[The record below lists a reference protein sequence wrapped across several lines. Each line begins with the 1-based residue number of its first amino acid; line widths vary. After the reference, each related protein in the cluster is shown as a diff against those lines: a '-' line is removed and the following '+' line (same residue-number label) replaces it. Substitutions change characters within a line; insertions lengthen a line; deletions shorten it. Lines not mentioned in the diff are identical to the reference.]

1 MSDVAISTCCN
12 ICSEKFMES
21 TFLWPLGS
29 YHASSRPL
37 TSRLECWLF
46 ITVQCCLTTTSFSSW
61 NLTTTSF
68 LSWKWSHFHCYIM
81 PSVCCPA
88 CCINIIVFCKWWFN
102 YCLIELMMASQLI
115 KMTKYKGRINSVNQK
130 CHNLQKSFCTNWVF
144 TNLRTKHSTI
154 YGAVNKRALILK
166 QSL

>member
-1 MSDVAISTCCN
+1 MSDVAISTCSN
-12 ICSEKFMES
+12 MCSEKFMES

-61 NLTTTSF
+61 NLTTSSFSSWISTTTSF
-68 LSWKWSHFHCYIM
+68 SSWKWNHFHGYIM
-81 PSVCCPA
+81 PLACCPA
-88 CCINIIVFCKWWFN
+88 CYINILVFCKLWFN

-115 KMTKYKGRINSVNQK
+115 KMTKCQGRINYVNQK
-130 CHNLQKSFCTNWVF
+130 CHKLQKSCCTNWVV
-144 TNLRTKHSTI
+144 TNH
-154 YGAVNKRALILK
+154 N
-166 QSL
+166 